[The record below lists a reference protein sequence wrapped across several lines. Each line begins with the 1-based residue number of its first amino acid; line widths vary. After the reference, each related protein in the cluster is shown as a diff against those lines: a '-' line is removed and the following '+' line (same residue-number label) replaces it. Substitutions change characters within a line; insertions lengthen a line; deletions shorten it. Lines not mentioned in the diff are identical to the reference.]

1 MARKVE
7 AHQVPSIKCPKE
19 NCTGDIRWG
28 IFYSKGF
35 ENDKIQIGNVCSN
48 KLCKK
53 KEQYDPRKT
62 EQENE
67 EALTHRWVKFT
78 DHGLWINSEN
88 WEQLKLASKDLAE
101 RKIMKI
107 EKKSGRCGFKGCKDT
122 DVEKHHIMPKG
133 YCVVDPKDP
142 DVMNADDWPVV
153 LLCSY
158 HHMRW
163 HATLTAGLT
172 QRADSYNW
180 ANLPKFYKML
190 NEAGID
196 AYEDVNYWNRL
207 TAYRDLREAL
217 HAEAKAKQAH
227 DAAMKRVEN
236 AKFTLETYLLM
247 DEENAEYET

>member
-1 MARKVE
+1 MPKKVE
-7 AHQVPSIKCPKE
+7 AHQVPETKCRKQ

-28 IFYSKGF
+28 IFYWKGF
-35 ENDKIQIGNVCSN
+35 ENDKIKIGNVCSN

-53 KEQYDPRKT
+53 NDIGQYDPRKT

-67 EALTHRWVKFT
+67 DALTPRWVPFAS
-78 DHGLWINSEN
+78 HGLWINPEN
-88 WEQLKLASKDLAE
+88 WEELKLSSKELAE
-101 RKIMKI
+101 RKVMKI
-107 EKKSGRCGFKGCKDT
+107 EKKAETCGCKGCNNT

-133 YCVVDPKDP
+133 YCDLEGPEAMD
-142 DVMNADDWPVV
+142 ADDWPLVV
-153 LLCSY
+153 LCSY

-190 NEAGID
+190 DEAGID
-196 AYEDVNYWNRL
+196 AHEDENYWNRL
-207 TAYRDLREAL
+207 TAYKDLREAL
-217 HAEAKAKQAH
+217 HAEAKAKQAC
-227 DAAMKRVEN
+227 DAAMKRVEH
-236 AKFTLETYLLM
+236 AKFTLEHYLLL